1 MIDIPVELENAL
13 LACNPI
19 GWIDLLNGVAKHG
32 RLHRFEW
39 SDAPNGYEVER
50 ILRLRNIH
58 AYGRQVF
65 KYRDVDAA
73 GRKVKR
79 LKFSCW
85 VNGKQADWAEWN
97 LLGESVMLESPTI
110 NPANWDNFGK
120 GASAS
125 TWSGGKVTTATLL
138 ERVSDMFAGLTR

>member
-39 SDAPNGYEVER
+39 SDAPTGYQVEQ
-50 ILRLRNIH
+50 ILRMRHIH
-58 AYGRQVF
+58 AYGRQMF
-65 KYRDVDAA
+65 KFRDVDAE

-79 LKFSCW
+79 LKFS
-85 VNGKQADWAEWN
+85 
-97 LLGESVMLESPTI
+97 
-110 NPANWDNFGK
+110 
-120 GASAS
+120 
-125 TWSGGKVTTATLL
+125 
-138 ERVSDMFAGLTR
+138 